1 MKHVFLLVGLLLGVQ
16 ANLHAQSIRFEKD
29 SLKQVFAKARQQ
41 NKPVLVIVGPPAG
54 TTLPAL
60 PSGAPNKSGLSAPA
74 VVAEL
79 NRDFLIKEVA
89 LGAAEGGDI
98 SRKYTVARYPTCL
111 YFNPDGSLLYRSV
124 GNYTAAAH
132 YTKDLQAFHQ
142 AQADSRNLSYYQA
155 EFQKGN
161 RDVDFLKQFLR
172 KRHEMGQLV
181 EPALLDAYVKQLPV
195 KAFGQGAEVQFVLEN
210 GPVVGSQAYQL
221 THTDNKQ
228 KDSLYRVLPLTQR
241 IAINNLI
248 IRNTMAQA
256 IATKDKSLAA
266 QGANF
271 ARTTWTANYQ
281 RGARAYESNML
292 TFYQSTKD
300 TTNYLRQ
307 AVSFYERYCMNV
319 SADSAAK
326 ASAAAKAFRQRQAAG
341 QSISSAP
348 RPATAAD
355 QARLQD
361 PRVTRVVTTMTTS
374 GPLPSFI
381 TELNNGAWAIY
392 QTGTHNREYLLR
404 ATLWSKRTIE
414 LDPAAYD
421 YDTLAHLLYRLEF
434 YQEAEAKQ
442 QQAVTYARQEKI
454 SSHAYEQELE
464 KMKKR
469 QL

>member
-1 MKHVFLLVGLLLGVQ
+1 MKHISLLVGVLLSLQ
-16 ANLHAQSIRFEKD
+16 ANLYAQSVRFEKD
-29 SLKQVFAKARQQ
+29 SVKQVFVKARQQ
-41 NKPVLVIVGPPAG
+41 NKPLLVIVGPPAG
-54 TTLPAL
+54 ISLPPL
-60 PSGAPNKSGLSAPA
+60 PNGAPNKSGLSTPA
-74 VVAEL
+74 VAAEL
-79 NRDFLIKEVA
+79 NRNFLIKEVA

-98 SRKYTVARYPTCL
+98 SRKYTVARYPTYL

-124 GNYTAAAH
+124 GNYTSAAH

-142 AQADSRNLSYYQA
+142 AQADPRNLSYYQA

-161 RDVDFLKQFLR
+161 RDIDFLKQFLR
-172 KRHEMGQLV
+172 KRREMGQLV
-181 EPALLDAYVKQLPV
+181 EPELLDTYVKQLPV

-228 KDSLYRVLPLTQR
+228 KDSLYQVLPLAQR

-248 IRNTMAQA
+248 IGNTMVKA
-256 IATKDKSLAA
+256 IATKNINLAM

-271 ARTTWTANYQ
+271 ARTSWSDNYQ

-300 TTNYLRQ
+300 TANYLRQ
-307 AVSFYERYCMNV
+307 AVSFYERYCTKV

-341 QSISSAP
+341 QPISSAP
-348 RPATAAD
+348 RPATVAD

-361 PRVTRVVTTMTTS
+361 PRVTRVVMTTTTS
-374 GPLPSFI
+374 GPPPSFI
-381 TELNNGAWAIY
+381 TELNNAAWAIY

-434 YQEAEAKQ
+434 YDEAEAKQ
-442 QQAVTYARQEKI
+442 KQAIVYARQEKA
-454 SSHAYEQELE
+454 SPRTYEQELE